1 MGAFSWNTTRRTHS
15 SSASC
20 TDDRCQQAVRYRQAS
35 NQQCGAGETRQGS
48 REGMQGHTMC
58 QPAGQPATHTQTRS
72 LAAGT
77 VLRAHCQL
85 PDPRCTCAVLRDTRP
100 CDGTSLVAFQHTT
113 TCSRAPGGS
122 CSRFTR
128 PPVVCSIWRTVPP
141 PRPMMRAVSTRSRT
155 RRYTDSRGTAAAAA
169 RCCRLASPLPSAAA
183 PAGG

>member
-1 MGAFSWNTTRRTHS
+1 VPAGGTVPPGKQSAMRGRR
-15 SSASC
+15 
-20 TDDRCQQAVRYRQAS
+20 DE
-35 NQQCGAGETRQGS
+35 AGEQGGHARPHNVPAS
-48 REGMQGHTMC
+48 RPAS
-58 QPAGQPATHTQTRS
+58 QPGTQTRS